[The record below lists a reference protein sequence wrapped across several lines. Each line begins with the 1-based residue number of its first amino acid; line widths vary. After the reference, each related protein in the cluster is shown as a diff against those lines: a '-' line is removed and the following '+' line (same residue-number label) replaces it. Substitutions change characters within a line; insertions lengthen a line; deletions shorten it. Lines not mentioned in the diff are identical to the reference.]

1 MNLLDKWFLKMS
13 KKAWQNSR
21 GYETS
26 DSVVQSTSGR
36 KSATNVQGKR
46 MDFSIFKAD
55 GGYIIQHY
63 VDDSNNNNTK
73 YAVMEKEPKLLIVNS
88 SEDLGAAIDR
98 LILMDALRS

>member
-21 GYETS
+21 DYKTS
-26 DSVVQSTSGR
+26 DSLVESTSSRRG
-36 KSATNVQGKR
+36 ATNVQGKR

-63 VDDSNNNNTK
+63 VDDSNNNSK

-98 LILMDALRS
+98 LILMEALRS